1 MANIDWQLAGSIIF
15 TGLSVV
21 FSVLIILWLMIGL
34 MGSIMKK
41 FESKALVATP
51 QAPAP
56 VAVQTTHTLSDAE
69 VAVITAAAAEVVKGN
84 FTIKEISLHNTNT
97 LVFKAD

>member
-21 FSVLIILWLMIGL
+21 FAVLVILWLMIAL
-34 MGSIMKK
+34 MGSIMKN
-41 FESKALVATP
+41 FEKKAPVEASQTI
-51 QAPAP
+51 AP
-56 VAVQTTHTLSDAE
+56 VATTQNHKLSDVE
-69 VAVITAAAAEVVKGN
+69 VAVITAAASEVVKGN

-97 LVFKAD
+97 LVFKAE